1 MTAPVWMNAVIGDFG
16 RAAGLNGLA
25 LNERGTA
32 ALKFADGTAL
42 RLEYADAA
50 LVVAMTVPSADLRRL
65 LALSHPRARY
75 AFRIRTGLLPKTH
88 EGVMAVRLAER
99 DVTLPRVSG
108 AFELLWRLAREIG
121 GAAWAEACRERRNR
135 CALTSESGAPDM
147 PT

>member
-32 ALKFADGTAL
+32 VLKVEDGTAL
-42 RLEYADAA
+42 RLEYTGDA
-50 LVVAMTVPSADLRRL
+50 LVVAMTVPSADVKRL
-65 LALSHPRARY
+65 LSLSHPRSRY

-88 EGVMAVRLAER
+88 EAIMAVRLAER

-108 AFELLWRLAREIG
+108 AFELLWRLVREIG
-121 GAAWAEACRERRNR
+121 GASWA
-135 CALTSESGAPDM
+135 
-147 PT
+147 

>member
-25 LNERGTA
+25 LNERGA
-32 ALKFADGTAL
+32 AVLKFEDGTAL
-42 RLEYADAA
+42 RLEYADGT
-50 LVVAMTVPSADLRRL
+50 LVVAMTVPSADVRRL

-88 EGVMAVRLAER
+88 EGVMAHEAIMAVQLAER

-108 AFELLWRLAREIG
+108 AFELLWRLVREIG
-121 GAAWAEACRERRNR
+121 GASWA
-135 CALTSESGAPDM
+135 
-147 PT
+147 